1 MMAQSPDQD
10 ESTPR
15 VGIVVLNYH
24 HPEETLTCVRSLL
37 AREPASTRVLW
48 VENDAD
54 ATWAAAS
61 AVLEASGLA
70 FQVLAPDAPALPPSG
85 TVAVMR
91 SPTNLGFAGGNNLGL
106 RLLHRLGVPYA
117 WVLNND
123 TLLAEGSSGDLVR
136 AAQDRPEVGLWGT
149 TILAEHPKPT
159 PHTQAYMGGRLQL
172 RDFAIAFVSDPAE
185 LERDPLTFV
194 SGCSLFSATATLA
207 DLGFIPEDYFLYYE
221 DPALTL
227 EARRKGLLA
236 SGVPGVVVHHL
247 ESLSTGRRS
256 PLMEFYNRRNRW
268 WLIQR
273 YFPEHLNRQRRGIWY
288 RLQKW
293 LFRGQ
298 LNAIRIELQAYA
310 DFKAGKTGPT
320 DRVFSRRSLHE
331 SP

>member
-1 MMAQSPDQD
+1 MMVPSLVKDD
-10 ESTPR
+10 STPQ

-24 HPEETLTCVRSLL
+24 HPEETLACVRSLL
-37 AREPASTRVLW
+37 AREPASTRILW

-54 ATWAAAS
+54 ATWPHAS
-61 AVLEASGLA
+61 AVLAAAGLPYL
-70 FQVLAPDAPALPPSG
+70 VLEPWTLALAPSG
-85 TVAVMR
+85 TVAVLR

-106 RLLHRLGVPYA
+106 RLLHRHGVPYA

-123 TLLAEGSSGDLVR
+123 TLLAEGSSSHLVR
-136 AAQDRPEVGLWGT
+136 AAQERPEVGLWGT

-185 LERDPLTFV
+185 LEGDPLTFV
-194 SGCSLFSATATLA
+194 SGCSLFAATATLA
-207 DLGFIPEDYFLYYE
+207 DLGFIPDDYFLYYE

-236 SGVPGVVVHHL
+236 SGVPEVVVHHL

-273 YFPEHLNRQRRGIWY
+273 YFPEHLDRQRRRIWY

-293 LFRGQ
+293 LFRGR
-298 LNAIRIELQAYA
+298 LDAIHIELQAYA

-320 DRVFSRRSLHE
+320 DRVFSRKALR
-331 SP
+331 